1 MDGDLDLLRAMADEV
16 EDAIGSMSF
25 GERNEQAGIGAD
37 GLPAHRIDRV
47 AEEAILDV
55 LEASPVEMNVCSEE
69 LGVDDVGAPRTL
81 VVDPVDGTRNA
92 RRGIP
97 FYCVSLAI
105 TPGGLNDVEAA
116 LVRNIPASQ
125 DYHAV
130 RGEGAFCNGEAIGVA
145 KFDPEEA
152 IRSPILRSPVD
163 TVAAGPLE
171 QAPYVRG
178 LGAAALEMCMVAQG
192 AMDAFLHLADG
203 LRVVDVAAGALIVEE
218 AGGRVVA
225 PDGSKPEIPLDPA
238 ARTSLVAVGDE
249 RVLSEPEVA
258 A

>member
-1 MDGDLDLLRAMADEV
+1 MDGDLDLLRAMADGV
-16 EDAIGSMSF
+16 EDAIEGMPF
-25 GERNEQAGIGAD
+25 GERSEEAGIGAD

-47 AEEAILDV
+47 AEGIIFDM
-55 LEASPVEMNVCSEE
+55 LEESPIELNVCSEE
-69 LGVDDVGAPRTL
+69 HGVEHVGAPRTL

-105 TPGGLNDVEAA
+105 TSGGIGDVETA
-116 LVRNIPASQ
+116 LVRNIPAGQ
-125 DYHAV
+125 DYHAE
-130 RGEGAFCNGEAIGVA
+130 RGGGAYRDDEPIEVA
-145 KFDPEEA
+145 EFDPEEA

-192 AMDAFLHLADG
+192 AMDAFLHLSEG
-203 LRVVDVAAGALIVEE
+203 LRVVDIAAGALIVEE
-218 AGGRVVA
+218 AGGLVVA
-225 PDGSKPEIPLDPA
+225 PDGSPPDVPLDPA